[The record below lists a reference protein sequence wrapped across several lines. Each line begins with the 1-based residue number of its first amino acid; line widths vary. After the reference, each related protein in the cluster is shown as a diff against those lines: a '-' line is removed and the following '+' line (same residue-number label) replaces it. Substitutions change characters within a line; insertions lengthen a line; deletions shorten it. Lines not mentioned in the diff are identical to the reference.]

1 MPVVTDLDSVPL
13 TPVYTIVIGAAGEA
27 TIEGEPVEPLPG
39 QDGRTSALA
48 DIRVRAARRGHP
60 IRVIAKE
67 PDGSVWPLIVDHD
80 GAVTPMPGPHPPPP
94 APVPA
99 PTPVPAPAPVV
110 PQPAPV
116 APAPV
121 PAPVPAPA
129 PVAEPFAPPVPT
141 PAPAPFPAPVPPP
154 LQAPPAVPGPP
165 VPAPA
170 PAPAW
175 STPLPPHHTERF
187 GRIVAA
193 ELRGDLVGAALAARE
208 LEGVLDKEYGPLH
221 PHTVGVLGTRAW
233 LALLLQED
241 WAAIM
246 RLHLRT
252 AERRHNAQAPA
263 DETRRVLRNARAVW
277 WRLAAVDRA
286 EADEIQP
293 ELQRVSDLVEGVL
306 PE

>member
-13 TPVYTIVIGAAGEA
+13 TPVYTIVISAAGEA

-60 IRVIAKE
+60 IRIIAKE
-67 PDGSVWPLIVDHD
+67 PDGSAWPLIVDHD
-80 GAVTPMPGPHPPPP
+80 GAVTPMPGPHPTPPP
-94 APVPA
+94 ASV
-99 PTPVPAPAPVV
+99 APAPVAAAV
-110 PQPAPV
+110 PVAQQPVPVPPAPV
-116 APAPV
+116 APAPAPV
-121 PAPVPAPA
+121 APAPIPAPA
-129 PVAEPFAPPVPT
+129 PVPV
-141 PAPAPFPAPVPPP
+141 
-154 LQAPPAVPGPP
+154 QAPPAP
-165 VPAPA
+165 VRTSPD
-170 PAPAW
+170 W
-175 STPLPPHHTERF
+175 HTPLPPHHADRF

-208 LEGVLDKEYGPLH
+208 MEGALDREYGALH

-252 AERRHNAQAPA
+252 AERRHNAQAPV

-286 EADEIQP
+286 GADEIQP

>member
-13 TPVYTIVIGAAGEA
+13 TPVYTIVISAAGEA

-48 DIRVRAARRGHP
+48 EIRVRAAKRGHP
-60 IRVIAKE
+60 IRINAKE

-80 GAVTPMPGPHPPPP
+80 GAVTPMPGPHP
-94 APVPA
+94 
-99 PTPVPAPAPVV
+99 VPAPAPVAPRPV
-110 PQPAPV
+110 PVTPPPAPV
-116 APAPV
+116 VHAPAPA

-129 PVAEPFAPPVPT
+129 PQPVQAP
-141 PAPAPFPAPVPPP
+141 PAPAPDWHA
-154 LQAPPAVPGPP
+154 
-165 VPAPA
+165 
-170 PAPAW
+170 
-175 STPLPPHHTERF
+175 PLPPHHADGF

-208 LEGVLDKEYGPLH
+208 LEGVLDREYGPLH

-233 LALLLQED
+233 LALLMQED

-293 ELQRVSDLVEGVL
+293 ELQRVSELVEGVL